1 MKNMDDL
8 VFYTEPTTTSTTT
21 KKKFYE
27 YPKGWNKKK
36 KENKIKRFFRIMYN
50 TFANRLD
57 KLEVSDHRR
66 YDSWIMDIKIGIA
79 VGIICLLLC
88 SIVVNSNF
96 GSEKATEYKKESTF
110 IDKAIDY
117 FFSNKDSVITTTT
130 IVAPEVKTEPVIS
143 IDSINALIRKTDS
156 ILKIYAE
163 PTRTDSSIKNI
174 P

>member
-8 VFYTEPTTTSTTT
+8 VFYTEPTTTTTSTT
-21 KKKFYE
+21 KKFYE

-50 TFANRLD
+50 TFAGRLD
-57 KLEVSDHRR
+57 KLEVSYHRR

-110 IDKAIDY
+110 VDKAIDY
-117 FFSNKDSVITTTT
+117 FFNKL
-130 IVAPEVKTEPVIS
+130 AG
-143 IDSINALIRKTDS
+143 NAELIEQIKAGVSEAEIRKS
-156 ILKIYAE
+156 WEPKLAAFKKIREKYLLY
-163 PTRTDSSIKNI
+163 PDFK
-174 P
+174 

>member
-66 YDSWIMDIKIGIA
+66 YDAWIMDIKAIFVTAIITLI
-79 VGIICLLLC
+79 VGLLVLK
-88 SIVVNSNF
+88 SNL
-96 GSEKATEYKKESTF
+96 GSEKATEYKKESSW
-110 IDKAIDY
+110 IDMAIDY
-117 FFSNKDSVITTTT
+117 FKSDKDSVFSTTT
-130 IVAPEVKTEPVIS
+130 VAPEIKAQPVIS
-143 IDSINALIRKTDS
+143 IDSINTLIKQTDS
-156 ILKIYAE
+156 ILKLYAD